1 MPYLYTPGNGE
12 EPRLFE
18 DHAEMVLH
26 AAAALLQSTCPGY
39 DGNRLKLTEN
49 ERKDLLEEALLRLA
63 RSRLDYAVVGRLLA
77 FYGQLAIPNLDEPL
91 KQAGDRVR
99 ATLDLLDHDAQ
110 HAPVAAA

>member
-18 DHAEMVLH
+18 DHSEMVLH
-26 AAAALLQSTCPGY
+26 AAAALLQSTCPNF
-39 DGNRLKLTEN
+39 DGSQLNLTEN

-63 RSRLDYAVVGRLLA
+63 RIRLDYAVVGRLLA

-91 KQAGDRVR
+91 KQAGDYVR
-99 ATLDLLDHDAQ
+99 ATLDLLDYDAQ
-110 HAPVAAA
+110 HAFIAVP